1 MKLRLSI
8 FAAVS
13 TLLPLLALL
22 LSGQTW
28 APPQPISGALATPA
42 EISVILLIIFSYLI
56 DALNFR
62 RNGTSLFRSQQN
74 YVLWLSYAGATLGA
88 LFSFLNTFASLWI
101 SPLDIYSELLVAA
114 LFGGLFLPAVL
125 IIRVALSSIPN
136 LLRSTTRLLP
146 LPALPSEVAAWFFLA
161 TALGGLLG
169 GVVWPDQLTWLFW
182 LSPLFLLIAL
192 QFFWGEKT
200 IFSALTQGDWSRVL
214 LGSLAGVM
222 VLGGTLLV
230 FKLSGGAL
238 LITLPAPLFIFLL
251 SAFGLLC
258 LQLADLIAENGRGKK
273 PTATL
278 NKKPFPISIVTQTKK
293 D

>member
-1 MKLRLSI
+1 MKLRLGI
-8 FAAVS
+8 FAAIS

-22 LSGQTW
+22 LSDQTW
-28 APPQPISGALATPA
+28 VAQQAINGSVATPA
-42 EISVILLIIFSYLI
+42 AMASILLITLAYLI
-56 DALNFR
+56 DALSFR
-62 RNGTSLFRSQQN
+62 RNGTSLLRTQGN
-74 YVLWLSYAGATLGA
+74 YVLWLGYAGATLSA
-88 LFSFLNTFASLWI
+88 AFSFLNTFVPLWI

-125 IIRVALSSIPN
+125 IARVALSSIPN
-136 LLRSTTRLLP
+136 VLRLLTRLLP
-146 LPALPSEVAAWFFLA
+146 VPALPSEAAAWLFLS

-169 GVVWPDQLTWLFW
+169 GVAWPDQLTWLFW

-192 QFFWGEKT
+192 QFFWNEKT
-200 IFSALTQGDWSRVL
+200 IFSGLTQGDWSRVL
-214 LGSLAGVM
+214 LGALAGVI

-238 LITLPAPLFIFLL
+238 LITLPAPLFILLL

-273 PTATL
+273 PTTTL
-278 NKKPFPISIVTQTKK
+278 NKKPFPIPIVTQTKK

>member
-1 MKLRLSI
+1 MKLRLGI

-28 APPQPISGALATPA
+28 TPPQPINGALAAPVAT
-42 EISVILLIIFSYLI
+42 SSILLIILSYLV
-56 DALNFR
+56 DTLNFR
-62 RNGTSLFRSQQN
+62 RHGTSLLRTQRN

-88 LFSFLNTFASLWI
+88 VFCFLNTFVSLWA
-101 SPLDIYSELLVAA
+101 SPLDIYTELIVAA

-125 IIRVALSSIPN
+125 IIRVALASIPTV
-136 LLRSTTRLLP
+136 LRSTSRLLP
-146 LPALPSEVAAWFFLA
+146 LPALPNEAAAWLFLT
-161 TALGGLLG
+161 TALSGLLG

-182 LSPLFLLIAL
+182 LAPLFLLIAL
-192 QFFWGEKT
+192 QFFWDEKT
-200 IFSALTQGDWSRVL
+200 IFSGLTQGDWSRVL
-214 LGSLAGVM
+214 LGALAGM
-222 VLGGTLLV
+222 IVLGGTLFV

-238 LITLPAPLFIFLL
+238 LITLPVPLFILLL

-273 PTATL
+273 PTTTF
-278 NKKPFPISIVTQTKK
+278 NKKPFPIPVTTKK